1 MRKNKFTMIFRRLLF
16 IIPTLLVLFFASCE
30 NGNSVDDIPKTT
42 IATDTTLTEEERAF
56 KEINELLKTDVNNT
70 GLYLRR
76 ARLYQKYGDF
86 NAAVNDL
93 NRAIKIDSL
102 IPEFYLLKAEL
113 LKNQDKFKEAKEVL
127 DKCMYVDNDNVQARV
142 ELGWLALYTYN
153 HKQALDYADAALK
166 RDMYNAEAYYLKGMI
181 FLDKKD
187 TALAKSSFKTAVEQ
201 ENDYYS
207 AYIQL
212 GLLYFYDESNISE
225 GYFKNALRIDP
236 KSLEALYSIAYYYQ
250 ERGEY
255 EKAMEHYQKSID
267 IQPYREPYF
276 NMGYIHH
283 EYLQEYE
290 KAIEYYTKA
299 INVEPRYL
307 DAYFNRGLCYEL
319 MKNNVKA
326 KADFQKV
333 LEFNPTHTNA
343 AKALERVY

>member
-1 MRKNKFTMIFRRLLF
+1 MVFRTLIF
-16 IIPTLLVLFFASCE
+16 IIPTLLVLFFVSCE
-30 NGNSVDDIPKTT
+30 NSNSVDNNSETT
-42 IATDTTLTEEERAF
+42 IETDTTLTEEERAL
-56 KEINELLKTDVNNT
+56 KKINEQLKTDVNNT
-70 GLYLRR
+70 GLYLKR
-76 ARLYQKYGDF
+76 ARLHQKYGDY

-113 LKNQDKFKEAKEVL
+113 LKGQDKYKEAKEAL

-142 ELGWLALYTYN
+142 ELGWLALYAFN

-187 TALAKSSFKTAVEQ
+187 TVLAKSSFKTAVEQ
-201 ENDYYS
+201 ENDYYD

-212 GLLYFYDESNISE
+212 GVLYFYDKSNISE

-236 KSLEALYSIAYYYQ
+236 NSLEALYNIGLYYQ

-255 EKAMEHYQKSID
+255 EKAMEHYQNSID

-299 INVEPRYL
+299 INVEPKYL

-319 MKNNVKA
+319 IKDRKKA

-333 LEFNPTHTNA
+333 LEFNPTHTDA

>member
-1 MRKNKFTMIFRRLLF
+1 MIFRRLLF

-30 NGNSVDDIPKTT
+30 NGNTVDDIPNTT

-113 LKNQDKFKEAKEVL
+113 LKSQDKFKEAKEVL

-276 NMGYIHH
+276 NMGYIYH

>member
-30 NGNSVDDIPKTT
+30 NGNTVDDIPNTT

-70 GLYLRR
+70 GLYLKR

>member
-1 MRKNKFTMIFRRLLF
+1 MIFRTLVF
-16 IIPTLLVLFFASCE
+16 IVPTLLILFFVSCE
-30 NGNSVDDIPKTT
+30 NGNSVDNNTEGTT

-56 KEINELLKTDVNNT
+56 KEINEQLKTDVNNT
-70 GLYLRR
+70 GLYLKR
-76 ARLYQKYGDF
+76 ARLHQKYGDY

-113 LKNQDKFKEAKEVL
+113 LKGQDKYKEAKEAL

-142 ELGWLALYTYN
+142 ELGWLALYAFN

-201 ENDYYS
+201 ENDYYDP
-207 AYIQL
+207 YIQL
-212 GLLYFYDESNISE
+212 GVLYFHDESNISE

-236 KSLEALYSIAYYYQ
+236 NSLEALYNIGFYYQ

-290 KAIEYYTKA
+290 KAVEYYTKA

-319 MKNNVKA
+319 MKDRTKA

-333 LEFNPTHTNA
+333 LELNPTHTNA